1 MRQASGAGMSTKRFG
16 AASSVVWLL
25 TKLLLV
31 LLVLFVSGTALWL
44 IALGHAPP
52 APPNVLQAELP
63 HKTELGVAW
72 VPRLG
77 PRTYGDCTRILSI
90 DGGGVRG
97 LVPALIL
104 AEIERRTG
112 RPIYQHFDLI
122 VGTSTGSILALG
134 LTRPSNADAHKP
146 AYSAQDLVQL
156 YRDHAQRIFP
166 SSFGPLRYLRRIFRP
181 KFSPHDVESIYETY
195 FEDVRLIE
203 ALTNVAIPAYDI
215 ENSRRLWFLSYTSSQ
230 SNLLMRDLVRGAT
243 AAPTYF
249 APARLSLR
257 SPMSP
262 AGSVALV
269 DGALFANNPS
279 QDALLLGQK
288 LRDEEGNS
296 VLLLSIGTGRSARK
310 HTFEQAWGWGVL
322 GWMDPLLE
330 IAFSDPAIDEIMS
343 RALEGNGSYFRLQ
356 VDLGAT
362 SVELDDSSPEAA
374 QRLVASTE
382 LYMKTHEDEMARVVA
397 ELALPRAP
405 QCGLPRGADYERPEG
420 PRLRESQ

>member
-1 MRQASGAGMSTKRFG
+1 MTS
-16 AASSVVWLL
+16 
-25 TKLLLV
+25 
-31 LLVLFVSGTALWL
+31 
-44 IALGHAPP
+44 
-52 APPNVLQAELP
+52 
-63 HKTELGVAW
+63 

-112 RPIYQHFDLI
+112 RPIYQQFDLI

-156 YRDHAQRIFP
+156 YRDHAQHIFP
-166 SSFGPLRYLRRIFRP
+166 SSFAPLRYLRRIFRP
-181 KFSPHDVESIYETY
+181 KFSPHDVESVYETY

-230 SNLLMRDLVRGAT
+230 GNLLMRDLVRGAT

-257 SPMSP
+257 GPMSP
-262 AGSVALV
+262 
-269 DGALFANNPS
+269 
-279 QDALLLGQK
+279 
-288 LRDEEGNS
+288 
-296 VLLLSIGTGRSARK
+296 TGRPSSTARCSPIIRRRTRSCSARSFATRRARA
-310 HTFEQAWGWGVL
+310 HCYSPSA
-322 GWMDPLLE
+322 
-330 IAFSDPAIDEIMS
+330 PA
-343 RALEGNGSYFRLQ
+343 G
-356 VDLGAT
+356 
-362 SVELDDSSPEAA
+362 
-374 QRLVASTE
+374 QRAST
-382 LYMKTHEDEMARVVA
+382 RSS
-397 ELALPRAP
+397 R
-405 QCGLPRGADYERPEG
+405 RGAGASWVGWTRCSRSHFRIP
-420 PRLRESQ
+420 PSTRS

>member
-1 MRQASGAGMSTKRFG
+1 
-16 AASSVVWLL
+16 
-25 TKLLLV
+25 
-31 LLVLFVSGTALWL
+31 LWL
-44 IALGHAPP
+44 IALGQAPP
-52 APPNVLQAELP
+52 ALPNLPQAELP
-63 HKTELGVAW
+63 SKTELGVAW

-77 PRTYGDCTRILSI
+77 PRTYGECTRILSI

-104 AEIERRTG
+104 AEIERRTR
-112 RPIYQHFDLI
+112 RPIHQHFDLI

-166 SSFGPLRYLRRIFRP
+166 SSFAPMRYLRRIFRP
-181 KFSPHDVESIYETY
+181 KFSPQDVEAIYETY

-215 ENSRRLWFLSYTSSQ
+215 ESSRRLWFLSYDSAQ
-230 SNLLMRDLVRGAT
+230 SGLLMRDLVRGAT

-257 SPMSP
+257 NRMSP
-262 AGSVALV
+262 TGSVALV

-279 QDALLLGQK
+279 QDALQFGQR
-288 LRDEEGNS
+288 LRDQDGNS

-310 HTFEQAWGWGVL
+310 HTFEEAWGWGVL

-330 IAFSDPAIDEIMS
+330 IAFSDPAIDDIMS
-343 RALEGNGSYFRLQ
+343 RALEGNGRYFRLQ
-356 VDLGAT
+356 VDLGAEP
-362 SVELDDSSPEAA
+362 VELDDSSREAA
-374 QRLVASTE
+374 QRLDVSTE
-382 LYMKTHEDEMARVVA
+382 LFLKGHEDDIAGVAA

-405 QCGLPRGADYERPEG
+405 QCGLPLGADYERPEG
-420 PRLRESQ
+420 PRLRPSP

>member
-1 MRQASGAGMSTKRFG
+1 MSSKRFG
-16 AASSVVWLL
+16 TASSVVWLL
-25 TKLLLV
+25 IKLCSV
-31 LLVLFVSGTALWL
+31 LLVVLVSGAAMWL
-44 IALGHAPP
+44 IALGQAPP
-52 APPNVLQAELP
+52 APPVLPQAEVP
-63 HKTELGVAW
+63 HQTELGVTS

-112 RPIYQHFDLI
+112 RPIYQQFDLI

-166 SSFGPLRYLRRIFRP
+166 SSFAPLRYLRRIFRP
-181 KFSPHDVESIYETY
+181 KFSPHDVEAIYETY

-215 ENSRRLWFLSYTSSQ
+215 ENNRRLWFLSTTSSQ
-230 SNLLMRDLVRGAT
+230 GDLLMRDVVRGAT

-249 APARLSLR
+249 APARLSLT

-262 AGSVALV
+262 SGSVALV

-279 QDALLLGQK
+279 QDALLLGKK
-288 LRDEEGNS
+288 LRDEEGQS

-343 RALEGNGSYFRLQ
+343 RTLEGSGSYFRLQ
-356 VDLGAT
+356 VDLGAAA
-362 SVELDDSSPEAA
+362 VELDDSSPAAA
-374 QRLVASTE
+374 QRLDESTE
-382 LYMKTHEDEMARVVA
+382 LFMKTHEDDMARVVA

-420 PRLRESQ
+420 PRLRQTP